1 MCGIS
6 GIYDHGNITRAKD
19 ALAAM
24 NDAMKHRGP
33 DDDGIY
39 ADELVA
45 LGHRR
50 LSIIDLSSA
59 GHQPMRSSDG
69 NIEIVYNGEIYNYR
83 EVRDVLGK
91 ESFSTATD
99 TEVIIRAWQ
108 KWGASCLEHLN
119 GMFAFAIWDRS
130 SGELFIARDRL
141 GIKPL
146 YYYHKDNILVFA
158 SEIRTL
164 LRSGYV
170 PAIIDRD
177 ALTDYFTYQT
187 VHAPQTIIK
196 DVNMLLPGHYLSV
209 RNKEFTTTCYWN
221 LIDDAG
227 SGNDYSSYDVVK
239 GRINELFSEAVRKRL
254 VSDVPFGAFLSGGID
269 SSAVVGYMSR
279 FLDNP
284 VRTFHISFDE
294 SEFSEAR
301 YAKMVA
307 EKFHTDHHEFR
318 LTPADFLQ
326 KLPDAL
332 RALDHPSGDG
342 PNSWLVSKITR
353 ENGVTMALSGLGGD
367 ELFAGYPVFKRIPQ
381 IRSMKWLWML
391 PASAR
396 MALANVISKGKPKAH
411 RMKLRELLSLP
422 VNSIGASLPL
432 FRQISG
438 RTHVSSLINHQLAAD
453 SLSSMM
459 DMGYK
464 NGLGELPELSQISY
478 GEISAY
484 MQNILLRDTDQ
495 MSMASAL
502 EVRVPFLDH
511 DLVEYVM
518 GIPDRFK
525 KPHTPKKLLLDSLG
539 ELLPPEI
546 VNRPKMG
553 FTFPWNHWLKNELRE
568 FCSDRIHALSKREFM
583 NGETLLTRWNSF
595 ISNDGAVR
603 WPEMWIAVVLEEWME
618 QNKVEN

>member
-6 GIYDHGNITRAKD
+6 GLYNHGNIDKAKE
-19 ALAAM
+19 ALARM
-24 NDAMKHRGP
+24 NDAMRHRGP

-50 LSIIDLSSA
+50 LSIIDLSAA

-83 EVRDVLGK
+83 EVRESIGK
-91 ESFSTATD
+91 DSFSTATD
-99 TEVIIRAWQ
+99 TEVILRAWQ
-108 KWGASCLEHLN
+108 KWGTKCLEQLN
-119 GMFAFAIWDRS
+119 GMFAFAIWDKQ

-146 YYYHKDNILVFA
+146 YYYRDNDLLVFA

-170 PAIIDRD
+170 PAEIDRE

-187 VHAPQTIIK
+187 VHAPRTIIRG
-196 DVNMLLPGHYLSV
+196 VRMLMPGHYLIARKNEV
-209 RNKEFTTTCYWN
+209 RTECYWN
-221 LIDDAG
+221 LIAQADKKVDHG
-227 SGNDYSSYDVVK
+227 SYDEVCE
-239 GRINELFSEAVRKRL
+239 RIKDLFSHAVRKRL

-279 FLDNP
+279 FLEQP
-284 VRTFHISFDE
+284 VNTFHISFDE
-294 SEFSEAR
+294 SEFSEAK
-301 YAKMVA
+301 YARMVA
-307 EKFHTDHHEFR
+307 EKFHTNHHEFR

-326 KLPDAL
+326 KLPDAI

-367 ELFAGYPVFKRIPQ
+367 ELFAGYPLFTRIPQ

-391 PASAR
+391 PASVR
-396 MALANVISKGKPKAH
+396 ISAVNMLSRGKPETQ
-411 RMKLRELLSLP
+411 RRKLRELVSLSE
-422 VNSIGASLPL
+422 NTIGESLPL
-432 FRQISG
+432 FRQITG
-438 RTHVSSLINHQLAAD
+438 RDHVAGLISPELSDD
-453 SLSSMM
+453 SLREMM
-459 DMGYK
+459 NEGYR
-464 NGLGELPELSQISY
+464 NGLNELPALSQISY
-478 GEISAY
+478 GEISGY
-484 MQNILLRDTDQ
+484 MQNVLLRDTDQ

-511 DLVEYVM
+511 ELVEYVM
-518 GIPDRFK
+518 GIPDKFK
-525 KPHTPKKLLLDSLG
+525 RPQTPKRLLIDSLG
-539 ELLPPEI
+539 DLLPPEI

-553 FTFPWNHWLKNELRE
+553 FTFPWSHWLKNELQD
-568 FCSDRIHALSKREFM
+568 FCADRIHALAKRDFM
-583 NGETLLTRWNSF
+583 NSETLLTRWSSF
-595 ISNDGAVR
+595 ISNDDAVR
-603 WPEMWIAVVLEEWME
+603 WPEMWIAVVLEDWLE

>member
-6 GIYDHGNITRAKD
+6 GIYNHGNIQKAKD
-19 ALAAM
+19 ALAQM

-39 ADELVA
+39 ADELVG

-50 LSIIDLSSA
+50 LSIIDLSAA
-59 GHQPMRSSDG
+59 GHQPMRSADG

-83 EVRDVLGK
+83 EVKEIIGK
-91 ESFSTATD
+91 DSFLTATD

-108 KWGASCLEHLN
+108 KWGTSCLEHLN
-119 GMFAFAIWDRS
+119 GMFAFAIWDKR

-146 YYYHKDNILVFA
+146 YYYRENNLLVFA

-164 LRSGYV
+164 LNSGMV
-170 PAIIDRD
+170 PARIDHD

-187 VHAPQTIIK
+187 VHAPDTIIRGIK
-196 DVNMLLPGHYLSV
+196 MLMPGHYLIAKGNEV
-209 RNKEFTTTCYWN
+209 RTECYWD
-221 LIDDAG
+221 LIAQANKKDDHG
-227 SGNDYSSYDVVK
+227 SYDEVCGK
-239 GRINELFSEAVRKRL
+239 IRELFSQAVRKRL

-279 FLDNP
+279 FLENP
-284 VRTFHISFDE
+284 VNTFHISFDE
-294 SEFSEAR
+294 SEFSEAK
-301 YAKMVA
+301 YARMVA
-307 EKFHTDHHEFR
+307 EKFHTNHHEFR

-326 KLPDAL
+326 KLPDAVQ
-332 RALDHPSGDG
+332 ALDHPSGDG

-367 ELFAGYPVFKRIPQ
+367 ELFAGYPVFTRIPQ
-381 IRSMKWLWML
+381 IRSLKWLWLMPVSMRVSIVDL
-391 PASAR
+391 
-396 MALANVISKGKPKAH
+396 LSKGKPEAQ
-411 RMKLRELLSLP
+411 RMKLRELVSLDK
-422 VNSIGASLPL
+422 NSIGECLPL
-432 FRQISG
+432 FRRITG
-438 RTHVSSLINHQLAAD
+438 RDHVSSLISQPLAND
-453 SLSSMM
+453 NLKQIM
-459 DMGYK
+459 DAGYR
-464 NGLGELPELSQISY
+464 NGLDDLPALSQISY
-478 GEISAY
+478 GEISGY

-502 EVRVPFLDH
+502 EVRVPFIDH
-511 DLVEYVM
+511 ELVEYVM
-518 GIPDRFK
+518 GIPDKFK
-525 KPHTPKKLLLDSLG
+525 KPHTPKKLLIDSLG
-539 ELLPPEI
+539 DLLPGDI

-553 FTFPWNHWLKNELRE
+553 FTFPWSHWLKNELKE
-568 FCSDRIHALSKREFM
+568 YSSERIHALAGRDFM

-595 ISNDGAVR
+595 ISNDDAVR
-603 WPEMWIAVVLEEWME
+603 WPEMWIAVVLEDWME